1 MMGFMVAAVMVV
13 VKVEEKR
20 VLVVSSVV
28 AEMDGVGK
36 AKEKMMFGSNCQR
49 VANCHANHL
58 KRDGDL
64 SLCDGEFKPYG
75 LVKKCSLLIEWN
87 SYELNNQ
94 VKVWLSKEV
103 GTGDE
108 FAQEMGDQCYS
119 LKKEMDERDLL
130 IAELE
135 KLAVGS
141 GASKYV
147 QILRRRQD
155 RDAVKLRMLK
165 DLLRHARAETH
176 QRQLELDDVDYN

>member
-1 MMGFMVAAVMVV
+1 M
-13 VKVEEKR
+13 
-20 VLVVSSVV
+20 
-28 AEMDGVGK
+28 
-36 AKEKMMFGSNCQR
+36 
-49 VANCHANHL
+49 ANQL
-58 KRDGDL
+58 PIL
-64 SLCDGEFKPYG
+64 Q
-75 LVKKCSLLIEWN
+75 SLLIETN

-94 VKVWLSKEV
+94 V
-103 GTGDE
+103 
-108 FAQEMGDQCYS
+108 
-119 LKKEMDERDLL
+119 KEMDERDLL